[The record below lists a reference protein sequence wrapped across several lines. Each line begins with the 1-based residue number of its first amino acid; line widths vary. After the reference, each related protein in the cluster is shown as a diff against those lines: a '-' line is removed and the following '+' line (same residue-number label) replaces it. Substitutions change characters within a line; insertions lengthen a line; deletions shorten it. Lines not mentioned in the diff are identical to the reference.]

1 MPKNI
6 PVHDSATRLHLA
18 IEEIRKNPGISPRE
32 IARIYRVPRSTLQAS
47 FQGRRDA
54 KTSHE
59 ATQRLSVE
67 EEQGLITW
75 IDRMTAW
82 GWPPSIQHLEGMT
95 KSLLEAKGDS
105 KPLGHHW
112 YKTIMNRHP
121 QFKTKF
127 KRNLDQS
134 RKDAS
139 HPCNGST
146 MGGADGRTYS
156 EHSRSPSYSRIEVG
170 LRTKYCAFWSGG
182 QVAQW

>member
-1 MPKNI
+1 MT
-6 PVHDSATRLHLA
+6 ATRLQLA
-18 IEEIRKNPGISPRE
+18 IEEIRKNPGISLRE
-32 IARIYRVPRSTLQAS
+32 IARIYGVPRSTLQARLG
-47 FQGRRDA
+47 GRRDA

-95 KSLLEAKGDS
+95 KSLLKAKGNS

-112 YKTIMNRHP
+112 YKNFMNRHL
-121 QFKTKF
+121 QFRTKF

-139 HPCNGST
+139 HPKILK
-146 MGGADGRTYS
+146 
-156 EHSRSPSYSRIEVG
+156 E
-170 LRTKYCAFWSGG
+170 
-182 QVAQW
+182 